1 MTDSLTSLYLVN
13 GYLVRPHQFCYHK
26 HRWLVAA
33 IAQNLLSRT
42 ASVRL
47 TKVRAHIGVSGNEAA
62 DALATQAHD
71 HSHAE
76 SAFVDP
82 DSRGP
87 AWVQC
92 LHGDKLSDL
101 DELCGYALKCASTS
115 FLSAMP
121 GNCRT
126 KTMQNILRAHAHA
139 QGLYAP
145 AGAAI

>member
-1 MTDSLTSLYLVN
+1 MKLAIYGVPQRTPLRAELIALNSVLYSILQLFPLCRPLHFMTGSLTSLYLVD
-13 GYLVRPHQFCYHK
+13 GYLVRPHLFCYHK

-62 DALATQAHD
+62 DALASQAHE
-71 HSHAE
+71 HAHAE

-82 DSRGP
+82 DKQGP

-92 LHGDKLSDL
+92 LHGD
-101 DELCGYALKCASTS
+101 ELLTGVV
-115 FLSAMP
+115 M
-121 GNCRT
+121 
-126 KTMQNILRAHAHA
+126 H
-139 QGLYAP
+139 
-145 AGAAI
+145 